1 MRGSPLTFRVVIILH
16 NSLTCANEWTV
27 LTGVED
33 TSVRKDIVCKNIHF
47 LHELSDMQ
55 RRHTDPRPSQ
65 ALSLRSQPR
74 RMGPVVSNLTLV
86 GFAVLYEQAR
96 DYFVTLPPIPL
107 DCLYGFEFL

>member
-1 MRGSPLTFRVVIILH
+1 MTDYVTPLAAEARQSGDAPVAYEMLNF
-16 NSLTCANEWTV
+16 
-27 LTGVED
+27 TGVED

-86 GFAVLYEQAR
+86 GFAVLYEQ
-96 DYFVTLPPIPL
+96 VSLTLL
-107 DCLYGFEFL
+107 G